1 MADRVVSRQGMDA
14 PPRNRPRVRWAISP
28 HHAIGRLVIPAAL
41 CAVTLAVVSQFDF
54 SWWQRAILGWDVGAL
69 ALIALTWS
77 VILRADSAETKRRAG
92 GDDPGRHA
100 VFGIALV
107 ASMFSFFAAAF
118 VLRQVKSVPDSMR
131 STWTA
136 LTLAAIVLAWTLAHT
151 VYTLRYAHL
160 YYTRRHTHG
169 PPGEHCMKFPGD
181 DPPAD
186 IDFAYFSFTLG
197 MCFQVS
203 DVTVM
208 STRARRAVLLHA
220 VLSFVY
226 NTAILALALNL
237 VFGSMT

>member
-1 MADRVVSRQGMDA
+1 MRDRVISRQGMDA
-14 PPRNRPRVRWAISP
+14 PPRAHPRVRWAVSP
-28 HHAIGRLVIPAAL
+28 RHAIGRLVIPALLSGA
-41 CAVTLAVVSQFDF
+41 TLVVVSQLDF
-54 SWWQRAILGWDVGAL
+54 SWWQRAIVGWDVGAL

-118 VLRQVKSVPDSMR
+118 VLRQVKSVPEGMR
-131 STWTA
+131 SAWTA

-160 YYTRRHTHG
+160 YYSRRHTHG
-169 PPGEHCMKFPGD
+169 PPGEHCLKFPGD

-197 MCFQVS
+197 RGFQVS

-208 STRARRAVLLHA
+208 STPARRAVLLHA
-220 VLSFVY
+220 VVSFVY

-237 VFGSMT
+237 IFGSMS

>member
-1 MADRVVSRQGMDA
+1 
-14 PPRNRPRVRWAISP
+14 
-28 HHAIGRLVIPAAL
+28 
-41 CAVTLAVVSQFDF
+41 
-54 SWWQRAILGWDVGAL
+54 DVGAL
-69 ALIALTWS
+69 ALIALTWAI
-77 VILRADSAETKRRAG
+77 ILRADSAETKRRAG

-118 VLRQVKSVPDSMR
+118 VLRQVKNVPDHMR

-136 LTLAAIVLAWTLAHT
+136 LTLGAIVLAWTLAHT

-160 YYTRRHTHG
+160 YYSRRHSRG
-169 PPGEHCMKFPGD
+169 GSGEHCMKFPGD
-181 DPPAD
+181 EPPAD

-208 STRARRAVLLHA
+208 STNARRAVLLHA

-237 VFGSMT
+237 VFGSMS

>member
-1 MADRVVSRQGMDA
+1 M
-14 PPRNRPRVRWAISP
+14 SP
-28 HHAIGRLVIPAAL
+28 HHAVGRLVLPLILGAIVL
-41 CAVTLAVVSQFDF
+41 VLVSQYDF
-54 SWWQRAILGWDVGAL
+54 AWWQRAIVTWDVSAL
-69 ALIALTWS
+69 ALIVLSWS

-107 ASMFSFFAAAF
+107 ASLYSFFAAAF
-118 VLRQVKSVPDSMR
+118 ALRQVKNVPEHLR
-131 STWTA
+131 STWTL
-136 LTLAAIVLAWTLAHT
+136 LTLGAIILAWTLAHT

-160 YYTRRHTHG
+160 YYSRRHTHG
-169 PPGEHCMKFPGD
+169 ASGEHCMKFPGD
-181 DPPAD
+181 EPPSD

-208 STRARRAVLLHA
+208 STKARRAVLLHA

-237 VFGSMT
+237 VFGSMS

>member
-1 MADRVVSRQGMDA
+1 MEQI
-14 PPRNRPRVRWAISP
+14 PPRVRPRVRWAVSP
-28 HHAIGRLVIPAAL
+28 HHAIGRLGIPVILCVLALAA
-41 CAVTLAVVSQFDF
+41 ASQVEFA
-54 SWWQRAILGWDVGAL
+54 WWQRAIIGWDVGAL
-69 ALIALTWS
+69 ALIVLSWAI
-77 VILRADSAETKRRAG
+77 ILRADSNETKRRAG

-100 VFGIALV
+100 VFAIALL

-118 VLRQVKSVPDSMR
+118 VLRQVKNVPDNVR
-131 STWTA
+131 TTWTL
-136 LTLAAIVLAWTLAHT
+136 LTLGAIVLAWTLAHT

-160 YYTRRHTHG
+160 YYSRRHTHG
-169 PPGEHCMKFPGD
+169 ATGEHCMKFPGD
-181 DPPAD
+181 EPPAD

-220 VLSFVY
+220 ILSFVY

-237 VFGSMT
+237 VFGSMS

>member
-1 MADRVVSRQGMDA
+1 MES
-14 PPRNRPRVRWAISP
+14 PPRARPRVRWAVSP
-28 HHAIGRLVIPAAL
+28 HHAIGRLFIPALLSGA
-41 CAVTLAVVSQFDF
+41 TLALLSQYDF
-54 SWWQRAILGWDVGAL
+54 AWWQRAIVGWDVGAL
-69 ALIALTWS
+69 ALIALTWAI
-77 VILRADSAETKRRAG
+77 ILRADSAETKRRAG

-118 VLRQVKSVPDSMR
+118 VLRQVKSVPDHMR

-136 LTLAAIVLAWTLAHT
+136 LTLGAIVLAWTLAHT

-160 YYTRRHTHG
+160 YYSRRHSRG
-169 PPGEHCMKFPGD
+169 GGGEHCMKFPGD
-181 DPPAD
+181 EPPAD

-208 STRARRAVLLHA
+208 STNARRAVLLHA

-237 VFGSMT
+237 VFGSMS

>member
-1 MADRVVSRQGMDA
+1 METT
-14 PPRNRPRVRWAISP
+14 PRARPRVLWAVSP
-28 HHAIGRLVIPAAL
+28 RHAIGRLVIPGLL
-41 CAVTLAVVSQFDF
+41 CAASLVVVSQFDLA
-54 SWWQRAILGWDVGAL
+54 WWQRAIVGWDVGAL

-77 VILRADSAETKRRAG
+77 VILRADHKETKRRAG

-100 VFGIALV
+100 VFGVALA

-118 VLRQVKSVPDSMR
+118 VLRQVKTVPESLR
-131 STWTA
+131 GAWTG
-136 LTLAAIVLAWTLAHT
+136 LTLGAIVLAWVLAHT

-160 YYTRRHTHG
+160 YYSRRRTHG
-169 PPGEHCMKFPGD
+169 ATGEHCMKFPGD
-181 DPPAD
+181 EEPAD

-208 STRARRAVLLHA
+208 STLARRAVLLHA

-237 VFGSMT
+237 VFGSMS

>member
-1 MADRVVSRQGMDA
+1 MAVS
-14 PPRNRPRVRWAISP
+14 PR
-28 HHAIGRLVIPAAL
+28 HAIGRLVIPASL
-41 CAVTLAVVSQFDF
+41 GAVAVAFVSQYDF
-54 SWWQRAILGWDVGAL
+54 AWWQRAIIGWDVGGL
-69 ALIALTWS
+69 ALIVLTWS
-77 VILRADSAETKRRAG
+77 IILRASSAETKRRAG

-100 VFGIALV
+100 VFGIALF

-118 VLRQVKSVPDSMR
+118 VLRQVKNVPEGMR
-131 STWTA
+131 STWTG
-136 LTLAAIVLAWTLAHT
+136 LTLTAIVLAWVLAHT

-160 YYTRRHTHG
+160 YYSRHHTHG
-169 PPGEHCMKFPGD
+169 ATGEHCLKFPGD
-181 DPPAD
+181 EPPAD

-208 STRARRAVLLHA
+208 STKARRAVLLHA

-237 VFGSMT
+237 VFGSMS

>member
-1 MADRVVSRQGMDA
+1 V
-14 PPRNRPRVRWAISP
+14 SP
-28 HHAIGRLVIPAAL
+28 HHAIGRLVIPAILGAI
-41 CAVTLAVVSQFDF
+41 TLAVVSQFGLA
-54 SWWQRAILGWDVGAL
+54 WWQLAIIGWDVFGL
-69 ALIALTWS
+69 ALIVLMWS
-77 VILRADSAETKRRAG
+77 IILRADSAETRRRAG

-100 VFGIALV
+100 VFGIALG

-118 VLRQVKSVPDSMR
+118 VLRQVKNVPENMR

-136 LTLAAIVLAWTLAHT
+136 LTLGAIVLAWVLAHT

-160 YYTRRHTHG
+160 YYSRRHTHG
-169 PPGEHCMKFPGD
+169 ATGEHCMKFPGD
-181 DPPAD
+181 EPPAD

-208 STRARRAVLLHA
+208 STKARRAVLLHA

-237 VFGSMT
+237 VFGSMS